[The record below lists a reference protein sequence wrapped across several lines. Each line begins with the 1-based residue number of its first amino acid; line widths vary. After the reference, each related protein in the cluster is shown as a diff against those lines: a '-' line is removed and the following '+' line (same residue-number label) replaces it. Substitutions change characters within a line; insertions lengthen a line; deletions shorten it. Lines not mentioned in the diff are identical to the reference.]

1 MIQMFEKL
9 WQIVSAVLAVIAL
22 IGWSLAIWLYFS
34 KQSIQ
39 SDYDKLNASLEVI
52 GEDMNQKAKELPKEI
67 EVIKWKTQQKIQVV
81 KEYVYDENKTDCDN
95 AIALLRRTGF

>member
-1 MIQMFEKL
+1 MFEQFL
-9 WQIVSAVLAVIAL
+9 HIVSAVLAAIAL

>member
-1 MIQMFEKL
+1 M
-9 WQIVSAVLAVIAL
+9 
-22 IGWSLAIWLYFS
+22 LY
-34 KQSIQ
+34 
-39 SDYDKLNASLEVI
+39 ALEVI

-67 EVIKWKTQQKIQVV
+67 EVINWKTQQKIQVV